1 MKKLLVTVL
10 AVGILLLMSVS
21 AFAAKPAADYNTP
34 AEIVAGLTG
43 RTVESVIS
51 ERTETGK
58 TYGKI
63 ASDAG
68 VLDEFKAACL
78 DVKKDILDQ
87 RVASGDITQA
97 DADAILAAIEENQ
110 AACDGT
116 GTARMGRNGGVEF
129 GSQGAGCGGSR
140 GQGGGRGVG
149 GMRLQDGSCYAEN

>member
-10 AVGILLLMSVS
+10 AVGILMLMSVS
-21 AFAAKPAADYNTP
+21 AFAAKATEDYSTP

-43 RTVESVIS
+43 RTVESVMS

-68 VLDEFKAACL
+68 MLDEFKAACL
-78 DVKKDILDQ
+78 KIKSDILAD
-87 RVASGDITQA
+87 RVANGTITQA

-110 AACDGT
+110 AECDGT
-116 GTARMGRNGGVEF
+116 GTARMGRNGGVGF
-129 GSQGAGCGGSR
+129 GSQGAGCNGSR
-140 GQGGGRGVG
+140 GQGGRGVG